1 MVARIG
7 ISPGVAHPNI
17 ISFIGQDVRQGLKKS
32 TRWYYNM
39 MITAC
44 RITWG
49 HSYTTLAVDW
59 VGSENGNFG
68 YYQYIHHA
76 YIVGGRVRKG
86 PKTCL
91 RNI

>member
-32 TRWYYNM
+32 TRWHYNM

-44 RITWG
+44 RITQG
-49 HSYTTLAVDW
+49 SFIYYVSSGLGGW
-59 VGSENGNFG
+59 VQKMVIWVTIST
-68 YYQYIHHA
+68 YIML
-76 YIVGGRVRKG
+76 I
-86 PKTCL
+86 
-91 RNI
+91 

>member
-32 TRWYYNM
+32 TRWHYNM

-44 RITWG
+44 RITQ
-49 HSYTTLAVDW
+49 
-59 VGSENGNFG
+59 GSFI
-68 YYQYIHHA
+68 YY
-76 YIVGGRVRKG
+76 VSSGLGGRVQKMVIWV
-86 PKTCL
+86 TISTYIML
-91 RNI
+91 I